1 MAKQTI
7 NPGTPPIVWST
18 VQEAFEAINDN
29 FTELYLTVAG
39 GPGAVVDLTDLGTS
53 LIPRNT
59 EVYDLGSASKRWND
73 LYLSGSSIYL
83 GNALITAT
91 GTAVNLPLGTTIG
104 GNNVDSEYFREIAV
118 AGQSNIVA
126 EPGGSDILT
135 VAAGGGITIT
145 TNNTT
150 DTLNIANAG
159 VLNITTSSGLSTN
172 TAATGAV
179 SITNTGVVSLANTT
193 SLPDARAAGS
203 GIAVSA
209 ASGTGL
215 NITNT
220 GVLAVTT
227 FGGSGITINN
237 PTPGTYEIVNAAP
250 NINQNVFRDVAVS
263 GQSTLVADS
272 AADTLT
278 FANGSGIDITTNEP
292 TDTITITNTGV
303 TSLAASGVGITVSS
317 SSGSVNISNTGVT
330 SLVAGSGISVSS
342 ATGAVTINNT
352 RYGYQNFAVSG
363 NPNSIQADNTSDT
376 FTFVAG
382 EGVVLIPDSATDSLE
397 VNVAYLVGNVYGED
411 SSVLVNAT
419 LGQIVGPINSF
430 DGANSI
436 VMTPSG
442 VIIGGTGGASIIG
455 AALAPVYIGG
465 GASGGSSGDIYIGH
479 GTNKT
484 LFVSNI
490 IDTDDSSALIFEPPV
505 TFNTNISVEGDISVI
520 GVING
525 YVSLTTL
532 KSVVAASAD
541 FADFQTRIAAL

>member
-7 NPGTPPIVWST
+7 NPGTPPIIWST

-83 GNALITAT
+83 GNAILTAT
-91 GTAVNLPLGTTIG
+91 GTSINLPAGSTIG
-104 GNNVDSEYFREIAV
+104 GNLVDSEYFREIAV
-118 AGQSNIVA
+118 AGQNNIVA
-126 EPGGSDILT
+126 EPGGSDILNI
-135 VAAGGGITIT
+135 AADPGITIT
-145 TNNTT
+145 TNDTT
-150 DTLNIANAG
+150 DTLTIANSG

-179 SITNTGVVSLANTT
+179 SITNTGVVSFANTT
-193 SLPDARAAGS
+193 VLPDARAAGS
-203 GIAVSA
+203 GITVSA
-209 ASGTGL
+209 ISGTGL

-220 GVLAVTT
+220 GVLGITT

-237 PTPGTYEIVNAAP
+237 PSPGNYEIVNAAP

-303 TSLAASGVGITVSS
+303 TTIAASGVGITVSAAT
-317 SSGSVNISNTGVT
+317 GSVNISNTGVT
-330 SLVAGSGISVSS
+330 SLVAGGGISISS

-363 NPNSIQADNTSDT
+363 NPNPIQADNTSDT
-376 FTFVAG
+376 FTFVPG
-382 EGVVLIPDSATDSLE
+382 EGVVLIPDSTTDSLE

-419 LGQIVGPINSF
+419 LGQITGPINSF

-436 VMTPSG
+436 VMSPSG

-455 AALAPVYIGG
+455 AALAPIYIGG
-465 GASGGSSGDIYIGH
+465 GASGSSSGDIYIGH

-484 LFVSNI
+484 LFVSNT

-505 TFNTNISVEGDISVI
+505 TFNTNISVEGDISVL

-525 YVSLTTL
+525 YISLATL
-532 KSVVAASAD
+532 KSVVAASTD

>member
-7 NPGTPPIVWST
+7 NPGTPPIIWST

-73 LYLSGSSIYL
+73 LYLSGTSIHL

-91 GTAVNLPLGTTIG
+91 GTTVNLPAGTTIG
-104 GNNVDSEYFREIAV
+104 GNAVDSEYFREIAV
-118 AGQSNIVA
+118 AGQNNIVA
-126 EPGGSDILT
+126 EAGGSVILT
-135 VAAGGGITIT
+135 VAAGSGITIT
-145 TNNTT
+145 TNEIT
-150 DTLNIANAG
+150 DTLTVANAG
-159 VLNITTSSGLSTN
+159 VLNITTNSGLSTN

-179 SITNTGVVSLANTT
+179 SITNTGVVSFANTT
-193 SLPDARAAGS
+193 VLPDARAAGS
-203 GIAVSA
+203 GITVSA
-209 ASGTGL
+209 ISGTGL

-220 GVLAVTT
+220 GVLGITT

-237 PTPGTYEIVNAAP
+237 PSPGNYEIVNAAP

-303 TSLAASGVGITVSS
+303 TTIAASGVGITVSAAT
-317 SSGSVNISNTGVT
+317 GSVNISNTGVT
-330 SLVAGSGISVSS
+330 SLVAGGGISISS

-352 RYGYQNFAVSG
+352 RFGFQNFAVSG
-363 NPNSIQADNTSDT
+363 DPNSIQADNTSDT
-376 FTFVAG
+376 FTFVPG
-382 EGVVLIPDSATDSLE
+382 EGVVLIPNPGNDSLE
-397 VNVAYLVGNVYGED
+397 VNVSYLVGNVYGED

-419 LGQIVGPINSF
+419 LGQITGPINSF

-436 VMTPSG
+436 AMTPSG

-465 GASGGSSGDIYIGH
+465 GASGSSSGDIYIGH
-479 GTNKT
+479 GTNRT
-484 LFVSNI
+484 LFVSNV
-490 IDTDDSSALIFEPPV
+490 IDTDDSTALVFEPPV
-505 TFNTNISVEGDISVI
+505 TFNTNITVEGDISVV
-520 GVING
+520 GLING
-525 YVSLTTL
+525 YISVSQL
-532 KSVVAASAD
+532 KSIVASSTD